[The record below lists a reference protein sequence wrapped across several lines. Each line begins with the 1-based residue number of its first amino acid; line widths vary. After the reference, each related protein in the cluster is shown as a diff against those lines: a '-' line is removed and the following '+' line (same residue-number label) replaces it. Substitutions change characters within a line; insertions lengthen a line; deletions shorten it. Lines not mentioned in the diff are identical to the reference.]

1 MPPSIAVGGWRLP
14 IRAAALLVAVVIAY
28 SYSLSTLIR
37 GIGLQTPLAYLAL
50 VPVISLVLAWVR
62 LAREPAPLP
71 IHDRQVD
78 YIIGIT
84 LLVVACA
91 VALLA
96 PITLSTAFWLN
107 RYDLLGLPFFVSG
120 LVALLYGV
128 RRLWALKV
136 PIAFLFLAWPLPYA
150 PLVGDGMRAF
160 ADMTAA
166 AVARLS
172 TILPTAAPAAGDET
186 LFFVGRGASAFAV
199 SIGSACSGVNS
210 LVGFLL
216 VGGALAYAVRGPA
229 RRRALWLAG
238 GLVLIWLLNVVRIE
252 AIFLVGSRFG
262 QAAALDVLHPVAGL
276 IVFNL
281 GVLVML
287 LATEKLGLHFIGLAP
302 RPDGALRTP
311 PAVAT
316 LRRPAILV
324 AAIALALGATNVT
337 YARYETIAGNLG
349 QAKLVPFDIRNA
361 QVANWTLSYVA
372 QFDQGRQFFGPKSTW
387 DRILYSSTPEATLR
401 SSLPVYI
408 DVISTDDPGTLAAYG
423 LQDCYQFHGYRIE
436 TTASVDLG
444 SGIGANL
451 LDYHNPKVGNDWS
464 ALWWEWPFS
473 DGTKTWYERIV
484 IFMAGGPTATFA
496 GVEPTAQ
503 ISGATRF
510 ASTDRFL
517 YSLAQQLVHAELH
530 RSTVTQ

>member
-1 MPPSIAVGGWRLP
+1 M
-14 IRAAALLVAVVIAY
+14 RAAALLVAVVIAY

-120 LVALLYGV
+120 LV
-128 RRLWALKV
+128 
-136 PIAFLFLAWPLPYA
+136 
-150 PLVGDGMRAF
+150 
-160 ADMTAA
+160 
-166 AVARLS
+166 
-172 TILPTAAPAAGDET
+172 
-186 LFFVGRGASAFAV
+186 
-199 SIGSACSGVNS
+199 
-210 LVGFLL
+210 
-216 VGGALAYAVRGPA
+216 
-229 RRRALWLAG
+229 
-238 GLVLIWLLNVVRIE
+238 LIWLLNVVRIE

-316 LRRPAILV
+316 VRRLAILV

-337 YARYETIAGNLG
+337 YARYETIAGSLG

-436 TTASVDLG
+436 TTTSVDLG

-484 IFMAGGPTATFA
+484 IFMAGGLTATFA